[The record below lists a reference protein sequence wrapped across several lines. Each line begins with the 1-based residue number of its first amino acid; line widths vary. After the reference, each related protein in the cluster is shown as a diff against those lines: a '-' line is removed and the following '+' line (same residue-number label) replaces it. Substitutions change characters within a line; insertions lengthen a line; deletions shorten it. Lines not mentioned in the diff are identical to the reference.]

1 MSNSINT
8 REIVLDMLLDVNKNH
23 TPSHIITRE
32 TLQKYQYLDKAD
44 RGFIS
49 KVFGGTI
56 ENQMLI
62 DYVINQFSKTPVN
75 KMKPLIRYLL
85 RMSCYQILF
94 MDKTPDSAVC
104 NEAVSIA
111 KKRKF
116 VNLAGF
122 VNGVLRSISRGKD
135 SIVYPNKETDF
146 EQYLSVMY
154 SFPEWLVKQIREQY
168 PNETEAI
175 IKASNTPPSGVSVRI
190 NTNKTD
196 KQTVIE
202 KLESDNITVCQSQ
215 LYENAIVIKDFDYL
229 EKIPAFLQ
237 GEIIPQDVSS
247 MLVGCIADP
256 AEGDMC
262 LDVCAAP
269 GGKALHVAE
278 LLNNTGMVEA
288 RDVSLYK
295 TDLIDENI
303 SRLGFTNVTTRVFD
317 ATIEDDSIIEKFD
330 VVIADLPCSG
340 LGVISKKSDIKYNMT
355 LDGEN
360 SLVELQRSILRNAV
374 KYVKTGGTLIY
385 STCTINKHENIDNFN
400 WLKKEFGL
408 QPCDISGYF
417 SNGYHS
423 DESKNGYIQ
432 FLPGD
437 DGTDGFFIS
446 KFKK

>member
-23 TPSHIITRE
+23 TPTHIITRE

-56 ENQMLI
+56 ENQILI

-122 VNGVLRSISRGKD
+122 VNGVLRSVSRGKD
-135 SIVYPNKETDF
+135 SIVYPNKENDL

-168 PNETEAI
+168 PNEAEAI
-175 IKASNTPPSGVSVRI
+175 IKALNTPPSGVSVRI

-385 STCTINKHENIDNFN
+385 STCTINKYENIDNFN